1 MREVMEKDS
10 DISPSLASAS
20 EAAEAPPTA
29 LVSAYGGEGHTQGQ
43 RSQALGHPG
52 CQLPTASL
60 QCLPWVMAEPLLAY
74 RGISSREPASSRALA
89 QLVRTG
95 SGNAQF

>member
-1 MREVMEKDS
+1 MREVTEKDS
-10 DISPSLASAS
+10 DISPSLAAVS
-20 EAAEAPPTA
+20 EGAEAPPTA

-60 QCLPWVMAEPLLAY
+60 QCLPWVMAEPLLVY
-74 RGISSREPASSRALA
+74 RGMSSREPAFPLG
-89 QLVRTG
+89 L
-95 SGNAQF
+95 